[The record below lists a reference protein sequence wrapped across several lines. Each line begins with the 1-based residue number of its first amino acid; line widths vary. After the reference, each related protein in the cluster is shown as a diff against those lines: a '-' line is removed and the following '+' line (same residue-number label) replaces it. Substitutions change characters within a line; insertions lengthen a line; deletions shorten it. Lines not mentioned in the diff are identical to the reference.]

1 MEKRINFLENKN
13 AVRALESSTNSK
25 ELLSR
30 LSALANSSFIP
41 GETLVFFDEVQVCP
55 EIVTAIKFPVEEG
68 SYRYILSG
76 SLLGADL
83 KDICSVPAGYMD
95 SVEMCPLD
103 FEEFCTA
110 NGVSE
115 NILYALKDCFLK
127 QIPVDPLVHDK
138 MAELFKLY
146 IIVGGMPAAVKKYI
160 ETNNLREVK
169 REQREII
176 AVHKKDKGKYD
187 LRNKLYLEDIFDLI
201 PGELNAKN
209 KHFIMK
215 SVDGNFKF
223 SRFENSFIW
232 LKDAGVALPV
242 FCTSEPAVPLML
254 TKCKNLFKLFLS
266 DVGLLASMYP
276 DDVQINYVG

>member
-30 LSALANSSFIP
+30 LSVLANSSFIP
-41 GETLVFFDEVQVCP
+41 GETLVFFDEVRVCP

-110 NGVSE
+110 N
-115 NILYALKDCFLK
+115 
-127 QIPVDPLVHDK
+127 
-138 MAELFKLY
+138 
-146 IIVGGMPAAVKKYI
+146 
-160 ETNNLREVK
+160 
-169 REQREII
+169 
-176 AVHKKDKGKYD
+176 
-187 LRNKLYLEDIFDLI
+187 
-201 PGELNAKN
+201 
-209 KHFIMK
+209 
-215 SVDGNFKF
+215 
-223 SRFENSFIW
+223 
-232 LKDAGVALPV
+232 
-242 FCTSEPAVPLML
+242 
-254 TKCKNLFKLFLS
+254 
-266 DVGLLASMYP
+266 
-276 DDVQINYVG
+276 

>member
-1 MEKRINFLENKN
+1 M
-13 AVRALESSTNSK
+13 
-25 ELLSR
+25 
-30 LSALANSSFIP
+30 
-41 GETLVFFDEVQVCP
+41 
-55 EIVTAIKFPVEEG
+55 
-68 SYRYILSG
+68 
-76 SLLGADL
+76 
-83 KDICSVPAGYMD
+83 
-95 SVEMCPLD
+95 
-103 FEEFCTA
+103 
-110 NGVSE
+110 
-115 NILYALKDCFLK
+115 
-127 QIPVDPLVHDK
+127 
-138 MAELFKLY
+138 
-146 IIVGGMPAAVKKYI
+146 
-160 ETNNLREVK
+160 REVK
-169 REQREII
+169 REQRGII
-176 AVHKKDKGKYD
+176 AAYKKDIGKYD
-187 LRNKLYLEDIFDLI
+187 LRNKLCLEDIFGLI